1 MLFIAGNELRRLFRS
16 PLAFALGAFTLFLTG
31 YAGMAAVL
39 STREATARYAINS
52 MAVLF
57 LVAVPLLTMRALAE
71 ERSSGRLD
79 LLFASPV
86 STTRLVL
93 GKFMG
98 TAGFASLLVAAAI
111 GLQLYPVLR
120 LGHPDRGEILAGFI
134 GLELFVGAAV
144 AVSLLWSAVTASV
157 LVAGLGSTVT
167 LLLLW
172 FSGTSAQALPGVVG
186 RLATS
191 GAPGPRLEPFT
202 FGLVRTDHVA
212 YFATVILVTVAA
224 TVVLVRRARPLRPPT
239 SAPRR
244 RPVVRQV
251 AAVAAAGLVALGL
264 VVSGPARFDL
274 TSGRRLTLSS
284 ETRRV
289 LAHLA
294 QPVDLTA
301 FLDPSQPDYREA
313 RNLVRLYGATSG
325 KIRLRVVN
333 PAADPQLADRYGVQ
347 QPGEI
352 IMAGNG
358 RQQWASRASEDR
370 LTVALARLSQG
381 TSSGLACLAIS
392 GRGQSGSAAAAVA
405 GGGYSLL
412 RQLLVSSGYDV
423 ADASGALPAHC
434 DVVIL
439 VGGTAPFA
447 SGAPVADVLSRAAA
461 RAVLVLDRAPDVAVT
476 ELLRGAGL
484 AVQPHILHDLDA
496 GDAGDSHN
504 IVAEAR
510 TASGASVNV
519 MLPGAAPLHADN
531 GSTVVAMSGASAV
544 EVTDTGDMV
553 ADATTGNKPV
563 AAVASRAGLSVGL
576 VGNGDFVRNSYLR
589 VADNGEFVVDLVARL
604 AGRPPIV
611 QVRARQVGL
620 ASTSLVLT
628 ERRARLAKSYTT
640 ILVPA
645 SSLLVGISLTLRRRK
660 R

>member
-1 MLFIAGNELRRLFRS
+1 MLIIAGNELRRLFRS
-16 PLAFALGAFTLFLTG
+16 PLAFALGTFTLFLTG
-31 YAGMAAVL
+31 YAGMAALL

-52 MAVLF
+52 MAALF
-57 LVAVPLLTMRALAE
+57 LIAVPLLTMRALAE
-71 ERSSGRLD
+71 ERASGRLD

-86 STTRLVL
+86 STTKLVL
-93 GKFMG
+93 GKFIG
-98 TAGFASLLVAAAI
+98 TAGFASLLVAVAI

-144 AVSLLWSAVTASV
+144 AVSLLWSAGTASV

-172 FSGTSAQALPGVVG
+172 FSGSSAQALPGVVG

-202 FGLVRTDHVA
+202 FGLIRTDHVA
-212 YFATVILVTVAA
+212 YFAIAILVTLGA
-224 TVVLVRRARPLRPPT
+224 TVVLVRRARPLRQPT

-244 RPVVRQV
+244 PVVRRV
-251 AAVAAAGLVALGL
+251 AAVAAVVVAVALL
-264 VVSGPARFDL
+264 VSGPARFDL

-289 LAHLA
+289 LGGLD
-294 QPVDLTA
+294 QSVELTA

-313 RNLVRLYGATSG
+313 RNLVRLYAANSP

-333 PAADPQLADRYGVQ
+333 PATDPQLADRYGVQ
-347 QPGEI
+347 QPGEV
-352 IMAGNG
+352 IMTGNG

-381 TSSGLACLAIS
+381 TASGLACLAVN
-392 GRGQSGSAAAAVA
+392 GGGQSQSAAPAVP

-423 ADASGALPAHC
+423 ADANGALPANC

-447 SGAPVADVLSRAAA
+447 SGAPVADVLSRSGA
-461 RAVLVLDRAPDVAVT
+461 RSVLVLGRAPDAAVT
-476 ELLRGAGL
+476 EVLSTAGL
-484 AVQPHILHDLDA
+484 ALQPHTLRDLDA
-496 GDAGDSHN
+496 GDTGDSHN
-504 IVAEAR
+504 ILAEAR
-510 TASGASVNV
+510 TAAGASVDV
-519 MLPGAAPLHADN
+519 MLPGAAPLRVDS

-544 EVTDTGDMV
+544 EVTDTGEMV

-563 AAVASRAGLSVGL
+563 AAVVSGAGLSVGL

-604 AGRPPIV
+604 AGRQPIV
-611 QVRARQVGL
+611 QVRPRQVGL

>member
-1 MLFIAGNELRRLFRS
+1 MLIIAGNELRRLFRS
-16 PLAFALGAFTLFLTG
+16 PLAFALGTFTLFLTG

-52 MAVLF
+52 MAALF
-57 LVAVPLLTMRALAE
+57 LIAVPLLTMRALAE
-71 ERSSGRLD
+71 ERASGRLD

-86 STTRLVL
+86 STTKLVL
-93 GKFMG
+93 GKFIG
-98 TAGFASLLVAAAI
+98 TAGFASLLVAVAI
-111 GLQLYPVLR
+111 GVQLYPVLR

-144 AVSLLWSAVTASV
+144 AVSLLWSAGTASV

-172 FSGTSAQALPGVVG
+172 FSGSSAQALPGVVG

-191 GAPGPRLEPFT
+191 GAPSPRLEPFT
-202 FGLVRTDHVA
+202 FGLIRTDHVA
-212 YFATVILVTVAA
+212 YFAVAILVTLGA
-224 TVVLVRRARPLRPPT
+224 TVVLLRRARPLRQPT

-244 RPVVRQV
+244 PIVRRV
-251 AAVAAAGLVALGL
+251 AAVAAVGLVAVPLL
-264 VVSGPARFDL
+264 VSGPTRFDL

-289 LAHLA
+289 LAGLD
-294 QPVDLTA
+294 QSVEVTA

-313 RNLVRLYGATSG
+313 RNLVRLYAANSA

-333 PAADPQLADRYGVQ
+333 PATDPQLADRYGVQ
-347 QPGEI
+347 QPGEV
-352 IMAGNG
+352 IMTGHG

-381 TSSGLACLAIS
+381 TSSGLACLAIN
-392 GRGQSGSAAAAVA
+392 GRGQSESAAPALA

-423 ADASGALPAHC
+423 SDASSALPSHC

-447 SGAPVADVLSRAAA
+447 SGAPVADVLSRSGA
-461 RAVLVLDRAPDVAVT
+461 RSVLVLDRAPDVAVT
-476 ELLRGAGL
+476 ELLATAGL
-484 AVQPHILHDLDA
+484 AVQPHTLQDLDA
-496 GDAGDSHN
+496 GDARDPHS
-504 IVAEAR
+504 ILAEAR
-510 TASGASVNV
+510 TASGAGVNV
-519 MLPGAAPLHADN
+519 LLPGAAPLQVDS
-531 GSTVVAMSGASAV
+531 GSTAVAMSAASAV
-544 EVTDTGDMV
+544 EVTDSGEMLP
-553 ADATTGNKPV
+553 DATPGSKPV
-563 AAVASRAGLSVGL
+563 AAVVPRDGLSVGL

-604 AGRPPIV
+604 AGRQPIV
-611 QVRARQVGL
+611 QVRPRQVGL

-628 ERRARLAKSYTT
+628 EDRARLAKSYTT